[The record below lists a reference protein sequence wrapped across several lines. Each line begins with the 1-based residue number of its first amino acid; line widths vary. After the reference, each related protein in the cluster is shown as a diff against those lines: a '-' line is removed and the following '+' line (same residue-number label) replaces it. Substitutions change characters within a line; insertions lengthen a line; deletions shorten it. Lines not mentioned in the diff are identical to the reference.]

1 MKEYEICAQLTRRSD
16 GAEWQEDWVTE
27 APSMSEAVK
36 EARRMGLA
44 VAIEHN
50 AKLEDWYALDLE
62 TGEQSQ

>member
-1 MKEYEICAQLTRRSD
+1 MKEYEICAQFTRRSD

-27 APSMSEAVK
+27 ASSMSEAVK

-44 VAIEHN
+44 LAIEQN